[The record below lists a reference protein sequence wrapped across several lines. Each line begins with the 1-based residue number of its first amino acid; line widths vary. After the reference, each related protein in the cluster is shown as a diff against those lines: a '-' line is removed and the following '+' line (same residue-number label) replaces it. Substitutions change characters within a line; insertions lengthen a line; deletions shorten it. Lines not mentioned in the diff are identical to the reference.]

1 MPQSDNVPICC
12 CILGATGFIGGQI
25 ARAAVA
31 QGWQVRGLRRRPNA
45 VGAIGDLEIEWV
57 SGDLADP
64 ASLVT
69 AMRGCPLVFHAA
81 GYYPHRARNVWETV
95 RHGVTGMRNVLAA
108 ASTAGVKRL
117 VYTSALTTIGP
128 PSDPSRLAGERDL
141 YTPGSIPNPYLEV
154 KWAME
159 MEALRATAQ
168 GLPVVIVLPTAVFG
182 PGDVKP
188 TTGKLLLLVA
198 KGRIPGYI
206 EGEINVVDGRDV
218 AAGHIAAARR
228 GRPGQRYILGGHNL
242 TLREMQTI
250 IAEAAGRKPPRAK
263 LPLWLV
269 RVIAEVG
276 SLLGVPGTHHL
287 RAIRHWQPLDTT
299 RARKELGLL
308 EPIPF
313 EQTCRDALAW
323 FREHGYLKGS
333 ALSLPVLNVAEGS
346 KGGPA
351 AQATEETN

>member
-1 MPQSDNVPICC
+1 MPQSAKVPIRC

-25 ARAAVA
+25 ARAAVKK
-31 QGWQVRGLRRRPNA
+31 GWQVRGLRRRPNA
-45 VGAIGDLEIEWV
+45 TGAVGDLDIQWV

-95 RHGVTGMRNVLAA
+95 RHGVVGMRNVLAA
-108 ASTAGVKRL
+108 AATAGVKRL
-117 VYTSALTTIGP
+117 VYTSALTTVGP
-128 PSDPSRLAGERDL
+128 PSDLSRLAGERDL
-141 YTPGSIPNPYLEV
+141 YTPGSVPNPYFEV

-159 MEALRATAQ
+159 MEAMRATAQ

-188 TTGKLLLLVA
+188 TTGALLLMAARGL
-198 KGRIPGYI
+198 IPGYI
-206 EGEINVVDGRDV
+206 EGVINVVDGRDV
-218 AAGHIAAARR
+218 AAGHIAAAER
-228 GRPGQRYILGGHNL
+228 GRPGRRYILGGHNL
-242 TLREMQTI
+242 TIREVQTVM
-250 IAEAAGRKPPRAK
+250 AEAAGRKPPRFK
-263 LPLWLV
+263 LPLWLI
-269 RVIAEVG
+269 RIIAEMG

-299 RARKELGLL
+299 RAREELGLP

-323 FREHGYLKGS
+323 FREHGRL
-333 ALSLPVLNVAEGS
+333 

-351 AQATEETN
+351 EQPAQEVD

>member
-1 MPQSDNVPICC
+1 MPQSANVPIRCC
-12 CILGATGFIGGQI
+12 VLGATGFIGGQI
-25 ARAAVA
+25 ARAAAA

-81 GYYPHRARNVWETV
+81 GYYPHRARDVWETV

-108 ASTAGVKRL
+108 AATAGVKRL
-117 VYTSALTTIGP
+117 VYTSALTTVGP
-128 PSDPSRLAGERDL
+128 PSDPIRPAGESDL
-141 YTPGSIPNPYLEV
+141 YTPGSVPLPYFEV

-168 GLPVVIVLPTAVFG
+168 GLPVVTVLPTLVLG
-182 PGDVKP
+182 PGDVKL
-188 TTGKLLLLVA
+188 TTGKILLMAA
-198 KGRIPGYI
+198 KGRIPGYL
-206 EGEINVVDGRDV
+206 EGAINVVDVRDV

-228 GRPGQRYILGGHNL
+228 GKSGRRYILGGRNM
-242 TLREMQTI
+242 TFCEMQTV
-250 IAEAAGRKPPRAK
+250 IAEAADRKPPRAK

-269 RVIAEVG
+269 RAIAEVG
-276 SLLGVPGTHHL
+276 SLLGLPGTHHL
-287 RAIRHWQPLDTT
+287 RTIRHWQPLDTT
-299 RARKELGLL
+299 RAREELGLP

-323 FREHGYLKGS
+323 FREHGYLKG
-333 ALSLPVLNVAEGS
+333 
-346 KGGPA
+346 GPSEQP
-351 AQATEETN
+351 AQDGQPARETD

>member
-1 MPQSDNVPICC
+1 MPQSANVPLHC

-25 ARAAVA
+25 ARAALA
-31 QGWQVRGLRRRPNA
+31 WGWQVRGLRRRPNA
-45 VGAIGDLEIEWV
+45 VGAIGDLDIEWV

-64 ASLVT
+64 ASLVA

-81 GYYPHRARNVWETV
+81 GYYPHRARDVWETV

-108 ASTAGVKRL
+108 AATARVKRL

-128 PSDPSRLAGERDL
+128 PSEPGRPASERDL
-141 YTPGSIPNPYLEV
+141 YTPGSVPIPYFEV

-159 MEALRATAQ
+159 MEAMRATAH
-168 GLPVVIVLPTAVFG
+168 GLPVVVVLPTAVFG

-188 TTGKLLLLVA
+188 TTGALLLMTA
-198 KGRIPGYI
+198 RGRIPGYI
-206 EGEINVVDGRDV
+206 EGAINVVDGRDV
-218 AAGHIAAARR
+218 AAGHVAAAAR
-228 GRPGQRYILGGHNL
+228 GRPGRRYILGGHNL
-242 TLREMQTI
+242 TFREMQAI
-250 IAEAAGRKPPRAK
+250 IAEAAGRKPPRLK
-263 LPLWLV
+263 LPLGLI
-269 RVIAEVG
+269 RAAAEVG

-299 RARKELGLL
+299 RAREELGLP

-323 FREHGYLKGS
+323 FRARGCLKGK
-333 ALSLPVLNVAEGS
+333 PAEQ
-346 KGGPA
+346 PA
-351 AQATEETN
+351 QEVH